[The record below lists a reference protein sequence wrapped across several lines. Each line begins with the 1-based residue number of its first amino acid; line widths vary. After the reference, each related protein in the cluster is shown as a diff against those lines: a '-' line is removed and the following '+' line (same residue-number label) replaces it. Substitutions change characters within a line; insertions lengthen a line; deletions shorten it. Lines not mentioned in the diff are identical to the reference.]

1 MATLHDGARMT
12 TTSTNDSSSN
22 GRIVYGP
29 VRQDQGRFGARPDA
43 VRLDGVSKTFGSK
56 TVLDNIEL
64 KVERAEFV
72 ALLGASGTGKT
83 TLLRILAGLEVPDV
97 GNVLV
102 PKARTVVYQEPRLV
116 PSMRVVGNVTIG
128 QRNSKETRAA
138 AERALAEVGLAN
150 HVNAWPSTLSGGEAQ
165 RVALARALVR
175 EPELLLLDEPF
186 AALDALTR
194 LQMQQLVGEL
204 FIRHQPAVVLVT
216 HDVDEAIALADRILV
231 LRRGR
236 FVVDLNIDSPKPRD
250 RNDPE
255 FLETRRL
262 LMQELGVASPA
273 RAADAVASLHA

>member
-1 MATLHDGARMT
+1 MSTTINHSGA
-12 TTSTNDSSSN
+12 SSKLA
-22 GRIVYGP
+22 YGS
-29 VRQDQGRFGARPDA
+29 VHQDQGPFESRPGA
-43 VRLDGVSKTFGSK
+43 VRLEGVSKTFGSK
-56 TVLDNIEL
+56 AVLDSIGL
-64 KVERAEFV
+64 KVKRAEFV

-83 TLLRILAGLEVPDV
+83 TLLRILAGLEVPDA

-102 PKARTVVYQEPRLV
+102 PRARTVVYQEPRLV

-128 QRNSKETRAA
+128 QRNSKEARAA

-150 HVNAWPSTLSGGEAQ
+150 HVSAWPSTLSGGEAQ

-204 FIRHQPAVVLVT
+204 FVRHQPAVVLVT
-216 HDVDEAIALADRILV
+216 HDVDEAITLADRVLV

-255 FLETRRL
+255 FLDTRRL
-262 LMQELGVASPA
+262 LMHELGVVTPPRVSSDAASP
-273 RAADAVASLHA
+273 RA

>member
-1 MATLHDGARMT
+1 MNT
-12 TTSTNDSSSN
+12 TTTNDSSSN
-22 GRIVYGP
+22 GRIVYGA
-29 VRQDQGRFGARPDA
+29 VRQDQGRFDARPDA

-216 HDVDEAIALADRILV
+216 HDVDEAITLADRILV

-273 RAADAVASLHA
+273 PAAATVPSLHV